1 MDCST
6 PGSPVHHQHL
16 EVAQIHVH
24 WVDAA
29 IQPSHPLQSP
39 SSPALNL
46 SQHRGLSKESVLRIR
61 WPKYCSFSFSI
72 SPSNEHPGLISFRM
86 DCLHLLAVQGTLK
99 SLLQHHSSKAS
110 ILRSGFFIVQ
120 LSHPYIT
127 TGKTI
132 ALTRCTFVDK
142 VKSLFFLICCPG
154 WSYLSF
160 QGVSVF

>member
-1 MDCST
+1 MVYVCNEIYSSVAQSYPTLCNPMDCST

-46 SQHRGLSKESVLRIR
+46 SQHQGLSKESVLRIR

-72 SPSNEHPGLISFRM
+72 RPSNEYSGLISFRM
-86 DCLHLLAVQGTLK
+86 DWLDLLTVQGTLK
-99 SLLQHHSSKAS
+99 ESSPTPQFKNINSSVLSLLYDRLNS
-110 ILRSGFFIVQ
+110 
-120 LSHPYIT
+120 YIHIWLLE
-127 TGKTI
+127 K
-132 ALTRCTFVDK
+132 
-142 VKSLFFLICCPG
+142 P
-154 WSYLSF
+154 
-160 QGVSVF
+160 

>member
-1 MDCST
+1 MVYVCNEIYSSVAQSCPTLCNPMDCST

-46 SQHRGLSKESVLRIR
+46 SQHQGLSKESVLRIR

-72 SPSNEHPGLISFRM
+72 RPSNEYSGLISFRM
-86 DCLHLLAVQGTLK
+86 DWLDLLTVQGTLK
-99 SLLQHHSSKAS
+99 ESSPTPQFKNINSSVLSLLYDRLNS
-110 ILRSGFFIVQ
+110 
-120 LSHPYIT
+120 YIHIWLLE
-127 TGKTI
+127 K
-132 ALTRCTFVDK
+132 
-142 VKSLFFLICCPG
+142 P
-154 WSYLSF
+154 
-160 QGVSVF
+160 